1 MKIDLCKIFGVEEG
15 EEFEIEKCAWA
26 ENTKYVIQN
35 NYLYVVDSYNTKY
48 RTCAEL
54 NDLVGGEIRKL
65 PKKKQ
70 FTDDELCILR
80 NIDKKFKWIARD
92 ERDKIDDY
100 DYYVNGYDDGYE
112 FGLMLYKDKPC
123 KCIGWETDD
132 DVESLNVYS
141 NLFNSIQWE
150 DEEPVFIDDY
160 VERC

>member
-1 MKIDLCKIFGVEEG
+1 MKIDLCKLFGVEEG
-15 EEFEIEKCAWA
+15 EEFRIGTYGNPYRVYNNSLQHFDTYSESWNESVIEF
-26 ENTKYVIQN
+26 NYVISSN
-35 NYLYVVDSYNTKY
+35 
-48 RTCAEL
+48 
-54 NDLVGGEIRKL
+54 IIKL

-80 NIDKKFKWIARD
+80 NIDKEWKWIARD

-160 VERC
+160 VERGAE